1 MIENKE
7 NEEYNETIDI
17 IVRQTELSRDEAIV
31 LLDKNQNNYMKALE
45 EHFGIKPKTT
55 SNNKTTVNQQ
65 IYKEIRSVMD
75 DASFKFYNEREI
87 QVKNE

>member
-1 MIENKE
+1 MIDNKDNID

-45 EHFGIKPKTT
+45 EHFGIKPKIT
-55 SNNKTTVNQQ
+55 S
-65 IYKEIRSVMD
+65 IEIF
-75 DASFKFYNEREI
+75 DALGRKITSTENINETEH
-87 QVKNE
+87 